1 MPRSL
6 PPVLAAVLVAYSV
19 HQVLSALSAPVVS
32 VLSLTTSQLGLVLS
46 IASVT
51 IAVASPVWGV
61 LVDAVGVRP
70 VLLVGLGLCVVG
82 SAGFA
87 VAVTSG
93 ADETLTGD
101 VAFAFVLV
109 FRSVLFSAGL
119 ASVLVGALAVAG
131 LSTSGETER
140 TRAVGFV
147 GAAQGV
153 AVLLGPVLGG
163 ALTVA
168 SLALPLYVA
177 PVLALL
183 AAFVVFSALKPPT
196 VTQEQVRFRPAEV
209 VPAFGAGFFLYLSLA
224 VVQAVVVYLAADRL
238 DTRVGPG
245 SIESLLFAS
254 GIGFLVAQGLLV
266 PLLKWSPARLLL
278 VGGPLALAGYALMAF
293 APSTALMALAFLVVS
308 LGVGLAVTGFGA
320 AASLGVGSR
329 RQGLVAGLVT
339 AVSGLAFLG
348 GPVLSAVLHEVEPLA
363 PVLLAGAAA
372 LVATG
377 LAVVP
382 ALVRS
387 ETSLPN

>member
-6 PPVLAAVLVAYSV
+6 PPVLAALLVVYSA

-82 SAGFA
+82 STGFA
-87 VAVTSG
+87 VAVTS
-93 ADETLTGD
+93 AVDETLTGD

-131 LSTSGETER
+131 LSTGGETER

-147 GAAQGV
+147 GAAQGL

-163 ALTVA
+163 TLTVA
-168 SLALPLYVA
+168 SLAVPLYVA

-183 AAFVVFSALKPPT
+183 AAFLVFTALKPPA
-196 VTQEQVRFRPAEV
+196 VTPEQVRFRPAEV
-209 VPAFGAGFFLYLSLA
+209 VPAFGAGFLLHLSLA

-238 DTRVGPG
+238 DTRVGSG
-245 SIESLLFAS
+245 SIEGLLFAS

-278 VGGPLALAGYALMAF
+278 AGGPLALAGYALMAF

-320 AASLGVGSR
+320 AASLGVGAR

-348 GPVLSAVLHEVEPLA
+348 GPVLSAVLYEVEPLA
-363 PVLLAGAAA
+363 PVLVAGVAA

-377 LAVVP
+377 LAFVP

>member
-6 PPVLAAVLVAYSV
+6 PPVLAAVLVVYSA

-87 VAVTSG
+87 VAVTSAVG
-93 ADETLTGD
+93 ETLTGD

-131 LSTSGETER
+131 LSTSGETGR

-177 PVLALL
+177 PVFALL
-183 AAFVVFSALKPPT
+183 AAFVVFTALKPPA
-196 VTQEQVRFRPAEV
+196 VSQEPVRFRPAEV
-209 VPAFGAGFFLYLSLA
+209 VPAFGAGFFLHLSLA

-238 DTRVGPG
+238 DTRVGSG
-245 SIESLLFAS
+245 SVESLLFAS

-278 VGGPLALAGYALMAF
+278 VGGPLALAGYALLAF

-320 AASLGVGSR
+320 AASLGVGAR

-348 GPVLSAVLHEVEPLA
+348 GPVLSAVLYEVEPLA

>member
-6 PPVLAAVLVAYSV
+6 SPVLAAVLVIYSA

-32 VLSLTTSQLGLVLS
+32 VLSLTTTQLGLVLS

-51 IAVASPVWGV
+51 IVLASPIWGL
-61 LVDAVGVRP
+61 LVDAAGVRA

-87 VAVTSG
+87 AAVMFG
-93 ADETLTGD
+93 LDETLTGD
-101 VAFAFVLV
+101 VAFAFALV

-119 ASVLVGALAVAG
+119 ASVLVAALAVAG

-140 TRAVGFV
+140 TRAVAFV
-147 GAAQGV
+147 GAAQGL

-168 SLALPLYVA
+168 SLALPLYVS

-183 AAFVVFSALKPPT
+183 AGFVVFTTLKPPA
-196 VTQEQVRFRPAEV
+196 VRQEPVRFRPAEV

-224 VVQAVVVYLAADRL
+224 IAQSVVVHLAADRA
-238 DTRVGPG
+238 GPG
-245 SIESLLFAS
+245 AIESLLFAS
-254 GIGFLVAQGLLV
+254 GIGLLVAQGLLV
-266 PLLKWSPARLLL
+266 PLLKWSPARLMM
-278 VGGPLALAGYALMAF
+278 VGGPLALAGYAVMAVAPSAGLMA
-293 APSTALMALAFLVVS
+293 PAFLVVS
-308 LGVGLAVTGFGA
+308 LGVGLAITGFGA
-320 AASLGVGSR
+320 TASLGVGAR
-329 RQGLVAGLVT
+329 HQGVMAGLVT

-348 GPVLSAVLHEVEPLA
+348 GPILSSVLHEVEPLA
-363 PVLLAGAAA
+363 PVLAAGVTA

-377 LAVVP
+377 LAFVP
-382 ALVRS
+382 ALFRS
-387 ETSLPN
+387 GASLPK